1 MTVQRICLTY
11 AISVPVFFVIDMLWL
26 GVIARGFYRKALE
39 PLLTPNINWTAAFLF
54 YFLFLVGV
62 LVFALIP
69 GLEKKSLTYTL
80 AMAALFGFIAYA
92 TYDLTNLATLR
103 DWPVVL
109 SIVDMIWGGFLSAST
124 AGITY
129 LIVSRMPWGVS

>member
-1 MTVQRICLTY
+1 MTFQRMCLTY
-11 AISVPVFFVIDMLWL
+11 VISVPVFFAIDMLWL

-62 LVFALIP
+62 LVFGLLP
-69 GLEKKSLTYTL
+69 GMEKRSLVHTL

-103 DWPVVL
+103 DWPVWL

-129 LIVSRMPWGVS
+129 LIMDRIQWGAS